1 VTAAHRHQWM
11 DGGPLRDAARSG
23 CAITVVAG
31 VCMPWPPIA
40 FSVPRHT
47 ARRCRARSRASPS
60 SRPRR
65 FLAATLPYERG
76 HVARNNDPVVEPS
89 CSRLQPRC
97 MQRKRCTAND
107 PMPRDQ
113 RRGPQCVWEPLG
125 ETAASAH
132 TAGTASLGPD
142 CSTRQ
147 GLALVTTP
155 SALTHAQR
163 PCFRNSVPPAFGCSA
178 YPPGPRSA
186 KMRRRRG

>member
-1 VTAAHRHQWM
+1 
-11 DGGPLRDAARSG
+11 
-23 CAITVVAG
+23 
-31 VCMPWPPIA
+31 MPWPPIA
-40 FSVPRHT
+40 FSVPEHT

-97 MQRKRCTAND
+97 MQRKRCTASD
-107 PMPRDQ
+107 PMPRRPAQ
-113 RRGPQCVWEPLG
+113 RATVRLG
-125 ETAASAH
+125 GTAASAH

-147 GLALVTTP
+147 GLAPVTTP

-163 PCFRNSVPPAFGCSA
+163 PVLPQQRTARFRLQCLPSGASLRKDAPKT
-178 YPPGPRSA
+178 RLIE
-186 KMRRRRG
+186 RGDVVDVQPHLRVRGA